1 MLINRRKTKR
11 GARMSERQR
20 RRQKRKRD
28 CLGGASIRLL
38 NKLHRGKMS
47 RESRGNMRTR
57 HTVSQY
63 RSLSFCT
70 LLRYFPGHVACFPA
84 RHNEPA
90 RSHSFVCF
98 RRFPHCCLAVPRHD
112 TFANEAGF
120 SYQSLKAKSEIYL
133 PREYRADRV
142 IHNRGR

>member
-90 RSHSFVCF
+90 RSIAFLRLFSA
-98 RRFPHCCLAVPRHD
+98 FP
-112 TFANEAGF
+112 
-120 SYQSLKAKSEIYL
+120 SLL
-133 PREYRADRV
+133 PRRASSRYFCKRGGLQLSV
-142 IHNRGR
+142 IKSKKRDLSAPRI